1 MLAMCNSYFWKLCIE
16 NRSISLNY
24 RSISHDVSS
33 MHVPDTLGLCH
44 VYSTFYFPW
53 LQQKMVVGDTLW
65 FKFRPEDGYIVTVQG
80 ATDRELKTSM
90 YASHGCNTD
99 AYTERSMH
107 PTHPMSKYASFIGI
121 HSKKHTVILASC
133 SRTTAC
139 QLTPS
144 CASPTLSLTS
154 PTLSF
159 YFALRAKCLYAIRG
173 VSAV

>member
-80 ATDRELKTSM
+80 ATDREFRTRLVYVHIT
-90 YASHGCNTD
+90 CNTD
-99 AYTERSMH
+99 AYMKVACIQHTLWACMH
-107 PTHPMSKYASFIGI
+107 
-121 HSKKHTVILASC
+121 
-133 SRTTAC
+133 
-139 QLTPS
+139 
-144 CASPTLSLTS
+144 LSLVYCDMVLCIHA
-154 PTLSF
+154 PTTPLSVKRYPIKAAF
-159 YFALRAKCLYAIRG
+159 W
-173 VSAV
+173 SAMEGKTM